1 MKDSIKGFESDIQE
15 KYEQNSEEDNIDN
28 EEEMKENNSDEEGM
42 NENNNN
48 VKEEMN
54 ENISDA
60 DESEIE
66 GVKKGNINEVAFKYN
81 DNNFKIEKI
90 IKFLLDSN
98 LINNKQYTINAKAL
112 WTLPKKIDDYMWRCK
127 KRFK

>member
-81 DNNFKIEKI
+81 DNNIKIEKI

-98 LINNKQYTINAKAL
+98 LINNKPICDKYQSFMNFTKNKN
-112 WTLPKKIDDYMWRCK
+112 
-127 KRFK
+127 